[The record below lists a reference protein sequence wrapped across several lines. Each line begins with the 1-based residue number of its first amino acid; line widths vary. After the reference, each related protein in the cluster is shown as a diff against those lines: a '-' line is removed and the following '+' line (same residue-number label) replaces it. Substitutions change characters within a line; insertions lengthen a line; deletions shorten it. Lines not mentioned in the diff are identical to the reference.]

1 MDDRQGGDKVKAKAQ
16 KTQKGKGKQVKSAK
30 AKGMARSSKPSVK
43 KAVVKAPARRVVVPE
58 DIFGTI
64 NVPEDRAVP
73 FGAITPAPV
82 KQQDL
87 FMTSNWRIVRPVID
101 HEKCTRCFTCYIAC
115 PDSCW
120 SFNEKEEKMEWNWKF
135 CKGCQICIT
144 ECPADALKA
153 VPELDFEDGVVRL
166 EKPF

>member
-1 MDDRQGGDKVKAKAQ
+1 MKTRKKNVQRAKGRGERSRNLKAKIKNPKVKAGGPAK
-16 KTQKGKGKQVKSAK
+16 KSSA
-30 AKGMARSSKPSVK
+30 ATS
-43 KAVVKAPARRVVVPE
+43 
-58 DIFGTI
+58 DIFGRI
-64 NVPEDRAVP
+64 NVPKDRAVP

-82 KQQDL
+82 KQQEL

-101 HEKCTRCFTCYIAC
+101 HEKCTRCFTCYISC

-120 SFNEKEEKMEWNWKF
+120 SFNDREEKMEWNWKF
-135 CKGCQICIT
+135 CKGCQICIN
-144 ECPADALKA
+144 ECPADALTA

>member
-1 MDDRQGGDKVKAKAQ
+1 VKVKTQKIMKAKVKRPKGTTKSVKAKIQRQA
-16 KTQKGKGKQVKSAK
+16 T
-30 AKGMARSSKPSVK
+30 K
-43 KAVVKAPARRVVVPE
+43 KIVMPE
-58 DIFGTI
+58 DMFGTI
-64 NVPEDRAVP
+64 NVPEHRAVP

-82 KQQDL
+82 RQQEL
-87 FMTSNWRIVRPVID
+87 FITSNWRIVRPVID

-115 PDSCW
+115 PDACW

-135 CKGCQICIT
+135 CKGCQICIN

>member
-1 MDDRQGGDKVKAKAQ
+1 M
-16 KTQKGKGKQVKSAK
+16 
-30 AKGMARSSKPSVK
+30 
-43 KAVVKAPARRVVVPE
+43 
-58 DIFGTI
+58 FGSI

-82 KQQDL
+82 RQQEL
-87 FMTSNWRIVRPVID
+87 FITSNWRIVRPVID

-120 SFNEKEEKMEWNWKF
+120 SFNEKTEKMEWNWKF
-135 CKGCQICIT
+135 CKGCQICIND
-144 ECPADALKA
+144 CPADALKP

>member
-1 MDDRQGGDKVKAKAQ
+1 MKVKTQKIKKAKA
-16 KTQKGKGKQVKSAK
+16 KRPKVTTK
-30 AKGMARSSKPSVK
+30 SVK
-43 KAVVKAPARRVVVPE
+43 AGIQKQATKKIVMPE
-58 DIFGTI
+58 DMFGTI
-64 NVPEDRAVP
+64 NVPADRAVP
-73 FGAITPAPV
+73 FGAITPAPI

-87 FMTSNWRIVRPVID
+87 FITSNWRIVRPVID

-120 SFNEKEEKMEWNWKF
+120 SFNEREEKMEWNWKF
-135 CKGCQICIT
+135 CKGCQICIN